1 MARLHSRKKGKSG
14 SVRPPRLEKPVWI
27 ERSAEEVETLVIK
40 LARKGFS
47 KSMIGIMLR
56 DSYGIPLVK
65 VVTGKKISQIL
76 DEHEIQVPL
85 PEDLSNLVKKAL
97 NIRKHM
103 EENHKDLEGK
113 KGLQRTESKIYR
125 LIKYYKK
132 AKDLPQT
139 FKYDPEKIRT
149 LVAR

>member
-27 ERSAEEVETLVIK
+27 ERSAEEVENLVIK

-65 VVTGKKISQIL
+65 VVTGKKVSQIL

>member
-27 ERSAEEVETLVIK
+27 ERSAEEVENLVIK

-65 VVTGKKISQIL
+65 VVTGKKITQIL

-132 AKDLPQT
+132 AKDLPAD
-139 FKYDPEKIRT
+139 FKYDP
-149 LVAR
+149 

>member
-27 ERSAEEVETLVIK
+27 ERSAEEVENLVVK

-65 VVTGKKISQIL
+65 VVTGKKITQIL

>member
-27 ERSAEEVETLVIK
+27 ERSAEEVENLVVK